1 MDSGQAGR
9 HAMEIDGLKA
19 VVKHRHP
26 HSVLTHFFP
35 VTGGARI
42 LSLETLPT
50 GKALLELRE
59 GEDIPH
65 DGPAERIF
73 IDFANDQSMIER
85 MVRAMAVFH
94 FRLDEAETNL
104 TDIDAD
110 LLSRGFEL
118 GFEDGG
124 KPVWIRLHSSM
135 NVVLRNADEDALP
148 TMRAE
153 RISMLCIIP
162 GRNQIRFMCENL
174 ETAFKVLEKGRPF
187 KTAVAGD
194 DTEMLTMDV
203 VDSETVVYH

>member
-1 MDSGQAGR
+1 
-9 HAMEIDGLKA
+9 MEIDGLKA
-19 VVKHRHP
+19 VVKHRQP
-26 HSVLTHFFP
+26 HSVLTHFLP

-42 LSLETLPT
+42 LSLETLST

-59 GEDIPH
+59 GNDIPH
-65 DGPAERIF
+65 DGPAERLF
-73 IDFANDQSMIER
+73 IDFSNDQSMIER

-124 KPVWIRLHSSM
+124 KPCWIRVHSSM
-135 NVVLRNADEDALP
+135 NVVIRNAAEDALP
-148 TMRAE
+148 TRRDE

-174 ETAFKVLEKGRPF
+174 DTAFKVLENGRPF
-187 KTAVAGD
+187 RTQVDKD
-194 DTEMLTMDV
+194 ETEMVTMDI

>member
-1 MDSGQAGR
+1 
-9 HAMEIDGLKA
+9 MEIDGLKT
-19 VVKHRHP
+19 VVKHRQP
-26 HSVLTHFFP
+26 HSVLTHFLP

-42 LSLETLPT
+42 LSLETLST

-59 GEDIPH
+59 GEDIPN
-65 DGPAERIF
+65 DGPAERLF
-73 IDFANDQSMIER
+73 IDFSNDQSMIER

-118 GFEDGG
+118 GFRDGG
-124 KPVWIRLHSSM
+124 EPCWIRLHSSM
-135 NVVLRNADEDALP
+135 NVVIRNAEEDALP
-148 TMRAE
+148 TRRDE

-187 KTAVAGD
+187 KTKVDSDEA
-194 DTEMLTMDV
+194 EMVTMDV